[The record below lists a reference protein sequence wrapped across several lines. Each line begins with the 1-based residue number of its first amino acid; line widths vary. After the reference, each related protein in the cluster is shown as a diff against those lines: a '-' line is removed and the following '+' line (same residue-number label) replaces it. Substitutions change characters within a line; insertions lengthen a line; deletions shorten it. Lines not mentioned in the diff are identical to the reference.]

1 MLRDFGTEV
10 AGELG
15 IPNQLS
21 MASIQSIETLHR
33 SGHSNREI
41 ARILGIDRLYRRCHF
56 AAPRLFSS

>member
-1 MLRDFGTEV
+1 MRGNFGTEV
-10 AGELG
+10 PGEPG
-15 IPNQLS
+15 MPNQLS
-21 MASIQSIETLHR
+21 MVSIQSIETLHR